1 MLAIVGLDG
10 EHPRAVDSTPQ
21 HSVYRESL
29 SRSSSLLKCLV
40 THPEQ
45 VVIPASVLS
54 LPAPGREP
62 RGAGESTRRWAG
74 EEVDLIMRWTGYTGR
89 YLLHCHN
96 LEHQDHSM
104 MARVDVV

>member
-29 SRSSSLLKCLV
+29 SRSSSLLKCL
-40 THPEQ
+40 
-45 VVIPASVLS
+45 VLS